1 MLQLAQRAFYLAK
14 IPTPFHFAREREVLT
29 RGGAMQSDADT
40 VPMIIEEIISFR
52 HSEREKRATDND
64 KEGSMEIK
72 KREGYF

>member
-1 MLQLAQRAFYLAK
+1 MLQPARSAFYLAK
-14 IPTPFHFAREREVLT
+14 IPIPFHFAREREVLV

-52 HSEREKRATDND
+52 RSERENRVIDND

>member
-1 MLQLAQRAFYLAK
+1 MLQLAHRAFYLAK
-14 IPTPFHFAREREVLT
+14 IPIPFHFAREREVLV
-29 RGGAMQSDADT
+29 RGGAMRSGADT

-52 HSEREKRATDND
+52 HSEREKRVIDND